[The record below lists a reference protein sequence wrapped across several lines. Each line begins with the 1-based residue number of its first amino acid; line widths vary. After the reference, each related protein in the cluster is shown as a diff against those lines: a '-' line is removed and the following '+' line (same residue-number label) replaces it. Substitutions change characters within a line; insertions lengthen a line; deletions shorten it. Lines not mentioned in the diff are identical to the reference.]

1 MADHFPIRYA
11 TGIALLLV
19 LCSFLSMW
27 LFGYRLWGLIS
38 GVILLDIGTQGTH
51 VSNQTRIYSLN
62 PSARNRLNIVYMVT
76 GFIGGALGSFVG
88 TWGWSLAGWNGVC
101 SVGSLLLIAAL
112 TVYTFN
118 SKRTSYMR

>member
-1 MADHFPIRYA
+1 
-11 TGIALLLV
+11 
-19 LCSFLSMW
+19 MW
-27 LFGYRLWGLIS
+27 LFGYWLWGLVP
-38 GVILLDIGTQGTH
+38 GVILLDLGTQGTH

-62 PSARNRLNIVYMVT
+62 PSARNRLNTVYMVT
-76 GFIGGALGSFVG
+76 GFIGGALGSFLG

-101 SVGSLLLIAAL
+101 SVGSLLLITAL